1 MFLFINLTDVQKE
14 SCKVNLS
21 RNLYLLVRDDQDTIR
36 ICGNTSCI
44 ALGSVL
50 SEQDRIELILPLFLE
65 LGSDSS
71 WRVRYT
77 TVTQIGDICSLFD
90 HSVIESKLVPEF
102 LHLIQDPELEVR
114 TGASMNITKICSS
127 LDPSFIVNTMMDSIA
142 NLALDSSE
150 HVRIGFAGEVLS
162 MVG

>member
-1 MFLFINLTDVQKE
+1 MNLP
-14 SCKVNLS
+14 

-50 SEQDRIELILPLFLE
+50 SSQDRIELILPLFLE
-65 LGSDSS
+65 LASDSS

-77 TVTQIGDICSLFD
+77 TVTQIGDICGLFD
-90 HSVIESKLVPEF
+90 HTVIESKLVPAF

-114 TGASMNITKICSS
+114 TGASMNISKICYY
-127 LDPSFIVNTMMDSIA
+127 LEPPFIVSTMMKSIA
-142 NLALDSSE
+142 NLAVDPSE
-150 HVRIGFAGEVLS
+150 HVRIGFANEILS
-162 MVG
+162 IT